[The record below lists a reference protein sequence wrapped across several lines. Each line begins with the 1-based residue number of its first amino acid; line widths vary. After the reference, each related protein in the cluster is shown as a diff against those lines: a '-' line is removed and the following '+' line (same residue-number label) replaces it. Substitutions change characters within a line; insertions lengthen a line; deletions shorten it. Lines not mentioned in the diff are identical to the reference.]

1 MALYESLVLTCA
13 IPPAVCAAYLAKRF
27 FERRQIVTLLIII
40 YFAMFSATWI
50 GYYLILTD
58 LFQVHPYVYIVFT
71 SLIDFSVVLLVGL
84 VMMEIRELYLLPPFV
99 ATLAAFHYSILDY
112 TRTEVY
118 LGIQYLSLVTTGQ
131 LIGQSW
137 YVILEK
143 FDPSLLRNLPYFLNI
158 ELFLDP
164 LNVIYP
170 PTHIIVMGIYIML
183 ISAPTILL
191 FYYIAWKN
199 RSGRSLG
206 FALGLTVLMVNM
218 FYQRVSPE
226 IQAIVTLAGTII
238 FALGIFGV
246 LDKLIPKIEEITKPT
261 LKQSRS

>member
-1 MALYESLVLTCA
+1 MAFYESMVLLCS
-13 IPPAVCAAYLAKRF
+13 IPTAVCAAYLAKRF
-27 FERRQIVTLLIII
+27 FERRQIVTLLIIV

-50 GYYLILTD
+50 GYFLILVD

-84 VMMEIRELYLLPPFV
+84 AMMEIRELYLLPPYV
-99 ATLAAFHYSILDY
+99 ATIAAIHYSILDY
-112 TRTEVY
+112 TRTEAY
-118 LGIQYLSLVTTGQ
+118 LGIQYLSYITSGQ

-137 YVILEK
+137 YVISEK

-158 ELFLDP
+158 EPFLDP
-164 LNVIYP
+164 LNVMYP
-170 PTHIIVMGIYIML
+170 PTPIIAMGIYIML

-206 FALGLTVLMVNM
+206 FALGLTILMVNM

-226 IQAIVTLAGTII
+226 IQAVVTLVGTII
-238 FALGIFGV
+238 FALGIFGM
-246 LDKLIPKIEEITKPT
+246 LDRLMPKIEESAKHI
-261 LKQSRS
+261 LKQSGS

>member
-1 MALYESLVLTCA
+1 MVLLCS
-13 IPPAVCAAYLAKRF
+13 IPTAVCAAYLAKRF
-27 FERRQIVTLLIII
+27 VESRQIVTLLIIT

-50 GYYLILTD
+50 VYYLILVD
-58 LFQVHPYVYIVFT
+58 LLQVHPYVYIVFT

-84 VMMEIRELYLLPPFV
+84 VMMEIRELYLLPPYV
-99 ATLAAFHYSILDY
+99 ATIATFHYFILDY
-112 TRTEVY
+112 TRSEVY
-118 LGIQYLSLVTTGQ
+118 LGIQYLSYVSTGQ

-137 YVILEK
+137 YVILGNL
-143 FDPSLLRNLPYFLNI
+143 DPSLLRTLPYYLNI
-158 ELFLDP
+158 EPFIDP

-170 PTHIIVMGIYIML
+170 PTHIIVMGIYIMI

-206 FALGLTVLMVNM
+206 FALGLTILMVNM

-226 IQAIVTLAGTII
+226 IQAVVTLVGTLI
-238 FALGIFGV
+238 FALGIFGI
-246 LDKLIPKIEEITKPT
+246 LDRLMPKIEESTKHT
-261 LKQSRS
+261 LKQSGS